1 MVSIMVIFFTSEL
14 KILKNLKSEF
24 HLSINKQALSNF
36 LSYSYIKNPE
46 TIYENIYKLEP
57 GSILSVNLNRE
68 TNIQKYWQLGNFI
81 SEKYNTKINEKE
93 FISEIDDLIHD
104 SVRQRML
111 ADVPI
116 GCFLSGG
123 IDSSLVASIMQKN
136 STSKINTFT
145 IGFKESNYNEA
156 IYAKKIAEHLNTNH
170 NEFYFSDSEAL
181 DVIPYISSIY
191 DEPFADSSQIPTY
204 ILSKFTGKSVKVSLS
219 GDGGDEIFR
228 GYNRYNWAKKFSK
241 FNYYIN
247 NFIRVQISNFI
258 KYAPYP
264 LVENNTINRV
274 VPNIKN
280 KLDKIS
286 DIIKLETKEEIYSYL
301 IKNNNAVTKILNYDF
316 VDKNIFDYSR
326 NLKISN
332 FSQEMQYIDTL
343 TYLPEDILTKVDRA
357 SMSVGLEVRVPLLDH
372 RIVEKMMNKNISNFN
387 ILNNKHIL
395 KKILSN
401 YIPEKLF
408 KRPKMGFGVP
418 LAHWLRGPLKSWSYD
433 ILFSNKNDKFFNHD
447 EIEKL
452 YKNHQNR
459 KIDNSYKLWPI
470 LMYKSWKLDN
480 YNE

>member
-1 MVSIMVIFFTSEL
+1 MMNHLQIHHRYLPIFCL
-14 KILKNLKSEF
+14 NL
-24 HLSINKQALSNF
+24 QARVLRYHF
-36 LSYSYIKNPE
+36 LAMGEMKY
-46 TIYENIYKLEP
+46 LE
-57 GSILSVNLNRE
+57 V
-68 TNIQKYWQLGNFI
+68 T
-81 SEKYNTKINEKE
+81 T
-93 FISEIDDLIHD
+93 D
-104 SVRQRML
+104 
-111 ADVPI
+111 
-116 GCFLSGG
+116 
-123 IDSSLVASIMQKN
+123 
-136 STSKINTFT
+136 T
-145 IGFKESNYNEA
+145 IG
-156 IYAKKIAEHLNTNH
+156 
-170 NEFYFSDSEAL
+170 
-181 DVIPYISSIY
+181 
-191 DEPFADSSQIPTY
+191 Q
-204 ILSKFTGKSVKVSLS
+204 
-219 GDGGDEIFR
+219 
-228 GYNRYNWAKKFSK
+228 KKFSK

-395 KKILSN
+395 KKF

-433 ILFSNKNDKFFNHD
+433 ILFSNKK
-447 EIEKL
+447 
-452 YKNHQNR
+452 
-459 KIDNSYKLWPI
+459 
-470 LMYKSWKLDN
+470 
-480 YNE
+480 

>member
-1 MVSIMVIFFTSEL
+1 
-14 KILKNLKSEF
+14 
-24 HLSINKQALSNF
+24 
-36 LSYSYIKNPE
+36 
-46 TIYENIYKLEP
+46 
-57 GSILSVNLNRE
+57 
-68 TNIQKYWQLGNFI
+68 
-81 SEKYNTKINEKE
+81 
-93 FISEIDDLIHD
+93 
-104 SVRQRML
+104 
-111 ADVPI
+111 I

-286 DIIKLETKEEIYSYL
+286 DIIK
-301 IKNNNAVTKILNYDF
+301 
-316 VDKNIFDYSR
+316 
-326 NLKISN
+326 
-332 FSQEMQYIDTL
+332 
-343 TYLPEDILTKVDRA
+343 
-357 SMSVGLEVRVPLLDH
+357 
-372 RIVEKMMNKNISNFN
+372 
-387 ILNNKHIL
+387 
-395 KKILSN
+395 
-401 YIPEKLF
+401 
-408 KRPKMGFGVP
+408 
-418 LAHWLRGPLKSWSYD
+418 
-433 ILFSNKNDKFFNHD
+433 
-447 EIEKL
+447 
-452 YKNHQNR
+452 
-459 KIDNSYKLWPI
+459 
-470 LMYKSWKLDN
+470 
-480 YNE
+480 